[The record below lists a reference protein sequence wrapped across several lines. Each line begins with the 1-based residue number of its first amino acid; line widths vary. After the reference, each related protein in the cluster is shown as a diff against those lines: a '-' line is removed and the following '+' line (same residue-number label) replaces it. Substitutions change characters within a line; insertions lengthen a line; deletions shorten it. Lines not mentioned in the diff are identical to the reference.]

1 MFKKLLLVSFLIV
14 GAATVHAQ
22 TLKITDVDY
31 DDKRMN
37 NADVNGLLGKS
48 ITLTFFDRKVR
59 VVMAGDKPVV
69 LSKDSGKSYSVS
81 GDYGK
86 GSTMSW
92 YLQTETTLSVVTSI
106 IYKVTISEKVSP
118 FRSSTLTVTGKRF

>member
-1 MFKKLLLVSFLIV
+1 MFKELLLVSFLIV

-69 LSKDSGKSYSVS
+69 LSKDNGNSYSVS

-92 YLQTETTLSVVTSI
+92 YLQTETTLSVVTSV